1 MEIADSEASG
11 TGSRPVLL
19 TPVGLRPPCVS
30 KTDLQNLER
39 FRLFLSLTSLTNEQ
53 KSFKAGKGVLYCNSI
68 NMDHPVRFLAKD
80 RPVIYR
86 NGKRTA
92 RLCRRAGVCLHDLL
106 RAGAPDDRRREPCG
120 NAPDAEA

>member
-1 MEIADSEASG
+1 MEIADPEASG

-53 KSFKAGKGVLYCNSI
+53 TIEMKRY
-68 NMDHPVRFLAKD
+68 FLAYFDKLLYD
-80 RPVIYR
+80 VI
-86 NGKRTA
+86 KW
-92 RLCRRAGVCLHDLL
+92 
-106 RAGAPDDRRREPCG
+106 
-120 NAPDAEA
+120 

>member
-53 KSFKAGKGVLYCNSI
+53 IPVFEGIVIFGKVVYNKNNILNE
-68 NMDHPVRFLAKD
+68 VRYEHL
-80 RPVIYR
+80 
-86 NGKRTA
+86 
-92 RLCRRAGVCLHDLL
+92 
-106 RAGAPDDRRREPCG
+106 
-120 NAPDAEA
+120 

>member
-11 TGSRPVLL
+11 IGSRPVLL

-53 KSFKAGKGVLYCNSI
+53 YQDCGYSMLYL
-68 NMDHPVRFLAKD
+68 PQTVREGRVF
-80 RPVIYR
+80 
-86 NGKRTA
+86 
-92 RLCRRAGVCLHDLL
+92 
-106 RAGAPDDRRREPCG
+106 APKVHQWVT
-120 NAPDAEA
+120 